1 MTDEKSTVDRIIDVS
16 IDVERTLD
24 RLKETFRDRKYR
36 EAVELLTEEQQGE
49 VLAAMTALSELL
61 AARNAEYEALMENWS
76 AYDAERENP
85 KLLYLTREQLMR
97 HEAAGVSSERFPAK
111 LDLLG
116 QRLKLEYRHE
126 PGAADDGVTL
136 TVPLTLLNQIP
147 AAR

>member
-76 AYDAERENP
+76 AYDAERENQARIEAEP
-85 KLLYLTREQLMR
+85 KAV
-97 HEAAGVSSERFPAK
+97 AAAPEV
-111 LDLLG
+111 
-116 QRLKLEYRHE
+116 
-126 PGAADDGVTL
+126 
-136 TVPLTLLNQIP
+136 I
-147 AAR
+147 